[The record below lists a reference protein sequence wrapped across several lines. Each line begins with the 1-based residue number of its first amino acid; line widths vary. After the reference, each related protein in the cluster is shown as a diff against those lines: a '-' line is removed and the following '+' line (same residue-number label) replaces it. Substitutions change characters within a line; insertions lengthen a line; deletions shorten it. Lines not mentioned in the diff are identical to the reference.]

1 MQDFYIFLSIA
12 KVFAAA
18 MGNSQ
23 ITISQE
29 ERHAAFECLRELA
42 DQRNDWTQEQRDY
55 YKMMVGFGDE
65 VIKKH

>member
-1 MQDFYIFLSIA
+1 MQDFYNVLSVA

-29 ERHAAFECLRELA
+29 ERNAAFKCLKDLA
-42 DQRNDWTQEQRDY
+42 DQRDDWTQEQRDY
-55 YKMMVGFGDE
+55 YKLMVDFGDD
-65 VIKKH
+65 ITKQ

>member
-1 MQDFYIFLSIA
+1 MQDFYNLLSIA

-29 ERHAAFECLRELA
+29 ERNAAFECLKELA

-55 YKMMVGFGDE
+55 YKMMVDFGDE
-65 VIKKH
+65 VTKQ